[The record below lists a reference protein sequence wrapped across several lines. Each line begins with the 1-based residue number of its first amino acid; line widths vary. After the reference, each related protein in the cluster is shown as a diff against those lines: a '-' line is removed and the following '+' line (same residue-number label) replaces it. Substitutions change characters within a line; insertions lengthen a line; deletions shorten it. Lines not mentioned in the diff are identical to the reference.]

1 MSLALLS
8 SRFLSFQSTRAYLIK
23 PFISKIPVDE
33 LERISLKLF
42 TVGPVACYPEVL
54 EAMGQQMYSHRS
66 KEYFALHYET
76 VKLLQSFVETRNEVF
91 LFSSTGTGFMEA
103 SVRNCV
109 RKNMLCCING
119 SFGERFS
126 EVATANG
133 KTVVKLEPPLGEP
146 ILPDLLDKALKEHPE
161 VEAVAITHN
170 ETSAG
175 LINPLKELL
184 ATAKSHGKV
193 VFVDAVSSMG
203 GTEINVDDWDIDVC
217 FTSSQKCFGVP
228 PGLGMGSVGEA
239 ALKLSETAVDKG
251 WYFDFKVW
259 ENDQKKGVGTPVTP
273 AIPQIAG
280 LNTALKMIEKKGG
293 KKWYFN
299 LYKERNL
306 RIRRGVEKLGLSP
319 FPKRGYESPTVNC
332 INAPEGVDGTVIYEK
347 MREKEFELAQGYGPL
362 KKKTFRI
369 GNMGCIELSDIDLML
384 GGLGEVLSSF

>member
-1 MSLALLS
+1 MIDALLPVCHEGALP
-8 SRFLSFQSTRAYLIK
+8 FIK
-23 PFISKIPVDE
+23 PFISKIPVHE
-33 LERISLKLF
+33 SERINLKLF

-76 VKLLQSFVETRNEVF
+76 VKLLQNFIETRNEVF

-146 ILPDLLDKALKEHPE
+146 ILPDVLDKALKEHPE

-175 LINPLKELL
+175 LINPLKEL
-184 ATAKSHGKV
+184 APIAKNHGKL

-203 GTEINVDDWDIDVC
+203 GTEIKVDEWDIDVC
-217 FTSSQKCFGVP
+217 FSSSQKCFGVP
-228 PGLGMGSVGEA
+228 PGLGIGSVSEKS
-239 ALKLSETAVDKG
+239 LKLSETAVDKG

-259 ENDQKKGVGTPVTP
+259 EDDQKKGVGTPVTP

-280 LNTALKMIEKKGG
+280 LNTALKMIEKRGG
-293 KKWYFN
+293 KKWYSD

-306 RIRRGVEKLGLSP
+306 RIRRGVEKLGLST

-332 INAPEGVDGTVIYEK
+332 INAPEGIDGSVIYEK
-347 MREKEFELAQGYGPL
+347 MREKGFELAQGYGPL

-369 GNMGCIELSDIDLML
+369 GNMGYIEMSDIDLML
-384 GGLGEVLSSF
+384 KALSEVLSSL